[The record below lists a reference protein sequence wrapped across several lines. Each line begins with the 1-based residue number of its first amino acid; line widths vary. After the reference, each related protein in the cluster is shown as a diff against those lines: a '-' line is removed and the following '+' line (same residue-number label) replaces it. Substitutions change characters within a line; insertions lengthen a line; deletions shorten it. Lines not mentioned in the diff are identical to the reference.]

1 MGWHYDNDGLI
12 FLPRDLDGNIIK
24 TGYHKAKGGDGGAS
38 KRAASDE
45 AEKASARASV
55 NRLFGIGQDVPAL
68 VAPKLEDFL
77 MNTALQEPGRGT
89 GFLGNSIRGTGFLGQ
104 FGRNNSNN
112 PAQYDTKAFNA
123 AKLKYDTNVKNYK
136 TTSAT
141 KLAREAQYKDTAD
154 SIYQY
159 NMKDLNQTAAREG
172 RNLKFQLATQGLS
185 GGSEDVNQNSRFQ
198 QLFDSGKLQ
207 ARNKGDSAASQLAAA
222 DEQTRLGLINS
233 INAGTDATSAIAGAN
248 AALTNNINTA
258 RSDGLGTTLGN
269 VFSDG
274 SLLSAATSASS
285 INPFAALFGAKN
297 NSISP
302 SNSSSKFSGTVLR

>member
-12 FLPRDLDGNIIK
+12 FLPRDLDGNIVK
-24 TGYHKAKGGDGGAS
+24 TGYHKGGGGGDGGAAA
-38 KRAASDE
+38 RAAADE

-55 NRLFGIGQDVPAL
+55 NRLFGIGPDGPPPVE
-68 VAPKLEDFL
+68 PKSKDFF
-77 MNTALQEPGRGT
+77 MNLTPRETGSGV
-89 GFLGNSIRGTGFLGQ
+89 GFLAGLS
-104 FGRNNSNN
+104 RNNSNN
-112 PAQYDTKAFNA
+112 PALYNNNAFKA
-123 AKLKYDTNVKNYK
+123 AKLKYDNALKNYK

-159 NMKDLNQTAAREG
+159 NMNDLNQTAAREG

-198 QLFDSGKLQ
+198 QLFDAGKLQ
-207 ARNKGDSAASQLAAA
+207 ARNKGDSTASQLAAA

-274 SLLSAATSASS
+274 SLLSAATNASS

-302 SNSSSKFSGTVLR
+302 SNSSSKFSGTVLP

>member
-12 FLPRDLDGNIIK
+12 FLPRDLDGNIVK
-24 TGYHKAKGGDGGAS
+24 TGYHKAKKGGDGGAAS
-38 KRAASDE
+38 RAAADE
-45 AEKASARASV
+45 AEKASARAAV
-55 NRLFGIGQDVPAL
+55 NRLFGIGQDAPAT

-77 MNTALQEPGRGT
+77 MKTAEPGRGI
-89 GFLGNSIRGTGFLGQ
+89 GFLAGL
-104 FGRNNSNN
+104 GRNNSNN
-112 PAQYDTKAFNA
+112 PAQYDTNAFDA

-136 TTSAT
+136 TNSAT

-159 NMKDLNQTAAREG
+159 NLKDLNQTASREG

-185 GGSEDVNQNSRFQ
+185 GGSEDINQNSRFQ
-198 QLFDSGKLQ
+198 QLFDNGKLQ

-233 INAGTDATSAIAGAN
+233 INAGTDATSAISGAN

-258 RSDGLGTTLGN
+258 RSDALGTTLGN

-274 SLLSAATSASS
+274 SLLSAATNASS

-302 SNSSSKFSGTVLR
+302 SNSNQKVSGTVLP